1 MSMKNAETGRTNT
14 NAGLELAETML
25 EEYEREDSQDVIIL
39 MTDGNATAEL
49 NADLDDTV
57 WPWWHGLTLMRRF
70 DLDDT
75 DWNIEQTSA
84 AESLYNWS
92 V

>member
-57 WPWWHGLTLMRRF
+57 
-70 DLDDT
+70 
-75 DWNIEQTSA
+75 
-84 AESLYNWS
+84 
-92 V
+92 